1 MPAAT
6 RYGAIMPINVAI
18 MHFMLVLLNATNP
31 IQNTGINDNRIG
43 ENIEPAERISIL
55 SILCHGAIN
64 FSDLFISLKNAMLV
78 QHNAMYSLFMAKS
91 LADMPVKS
99 KMKRKGNMVSC
110 FRNLI
115 SLFFRN
121 MSAPESR
128 VMVSPSKFSPQ
139 ALSDV

>member
-64 FSDLFISLKNAMLV
+64 FSD
-78 QHNAMYSLFMAKS
+78 
-91 LADMPVKS
+91 
-99 KMKRKGNMVSC
+99 
-110 FRNLI
+110 
-115 SLFFRN
+115 
-121 MSAPESR
+121 
-128 VMVSPSKFSPQ
+128 
-139 ALSDV
+139 

>member
-64 FSDLFISLKNAMLV
+64 FSDLFISLKNAKLV

-121 MSAPESR
+121 ISAPESR
-128 VMVSPSKFSPQ
+128 LMVSPRKFSPQ